1 MPLSESVVAVDVLA
15 LALPVVGLLVPEG
28 CVPVVVPDAPA
39 VAGAVAVAAPVGL
52 PVAAGA

>member
-1 MPLSESVVAVDVLA
+1 LPLSESVVVVDVLA